1 MQQEDLDWRAR
12 FEALLDAAV
21 DAIVVID
28 EAGRIQSFSRAAE
41 KIFGYS
47 QSEAVGQPV
56 EILMPSPY
64 REEHAGYLTS
74 YLTGAPPKIMGIG
87 REVVGQRKDGSTFPL
102 HLSVGEVSS
111 AGKRSFVGILRD
123 VSNQKKMEKEQ
134 LRLHAE
140 AQLNRERLAHA
151 GRLQILGEMAA
162 GIAHEINQPLSAI
175 STYAQAAGRLLQS
188 GESETG
194 EQLEILKKIAVQA
207 QRAGEVI
214 RRMRALAA
222 EGETSR
228 QIVDINDVV
237 GEVLELAE
245 IDAQAHEYILK
256 ADLAPSLPAIL
267 ADRIQ
272 IQQVV
277 LNLVHNAIEAMLDG
291 DGAGDVILIR
301 SGPDDEGRVEVC
313 VIDQGVGLAKE
324 DEDRVFDP
332 FFSTK
337 QAGLGIGLS
346 ISQSIIHAH
355 GGEMGFRRNQGPGM
369 TFFFNLPTAEE
380 STVGA
385 S

>member
-1 MQQEDLDWRAR
+1 M
-12 FEALLDAAV
+12 
-21 DAIVVID
+21 
-28 EAGRIQSFSRAAE
+28 
-41 KIFGYS
+41 
-47 QSEAVGQPV
+47 
-56 EILMPSPY
+56 
-64 REEHAGYLTS
+64 
-74 YLTGAPPKIMGIG
+74 
-87 REVVGQRKDGSTFPL
+87 
-102 HLSVGEVSS
+102 
-111 AGKRSFVGILRD
+111 GILRD
-123 VSNQKKMEKEQ
+123 VSNQKKMEQEQ

-162 GIAHEINQPLSAI
+162 GIAHEINQPLAAI
-175 STYAQAAGRLLQS
+175 SNYAQAAGRLLQS

-194 EQLEILKKIAVQA
+194 EQLEILEKIAVQA

-245 IDAQAHEYILK
+245 IDARAHEYILK

-337 QAGLGIGLS
+337 QSRLGIGLS
-346 ISQSIIHAH
+346 ICRSIIQAH

>member
-28 EAGRIQSFSRAAE
+28 EEGRIQSFSRAAE

-47 QSEAVGQPV
+47 KSEAVGQPV
-56 EILMPSPY
+56 ETLMPSPY
-64 REEHAGYLTS
+64 REEHAGYLKS
-74 YLTGAPPKIMGIG
+74 HLSGAPPKIIGIG

-102 HLSVGEVSS
+102 YLSVGEVSS
-111 AGKRSFVGILRD
+111 SGRRSFVGILRD
-123 VSNQKKMEKEQ
+123 VSDQKKMEQEQ
-134 LRLHAE
+134 LRLHEE

-188 GESETG
+188 GKSETR
-194 EQLEILKKIAVQA
+194 EQLEILDKIAVQA

-214 RRMRALAA
+214 RRIRALAA
-222 EGETSR
+222 DGETSR
-228 QIVDINDVV
+228 QIVEINDVV
-237 GEVLELAE
+237 GEVLELAV
-245 IDAQAHEYILK
+245 IDARAHEYILE
-256 ADLAPSLPAIL
+256 ADLTQSLPSIR

-272 IQQVV
+272 IQQVL
-277 LNLVHNAIEAMLDG
+277 LNLVRNAIEAMLDG
-291 DGAGDVILIR
+291 DSPGEVIQVR
-301 SGPDDEGRVEVC
+301 SGLDEEGRVEVC
-313 VIDQGVGLAKE
+313 VVDQGVGLAE
-324 DEDRVFDP
+324 QDEDSVFDP

-337 QAGLGIGLS
+337 PSGLGIGLS
-346 ISQSIIHAH
+346 ICRSILQAH

-369 TFFFNLPTAEE
+369 TFFFNLPAAKE
-380 STVGA
+380 STVGV

>member
-28 EAGRIQSFSRAAE
+28 EEGRIQSFSRAA
-41 KIFGYS
+41 KVLFGYS
-47 QSEAVGQPV
+47 QREAIGQPV
-56 EILMPSPY
+56 EMLMPSPY
-64 REEHAGYLTS
+64 REEHAGYLES
-74 YLTGAPPKIMGIG
+74 YIRGAPPKIIGIG
-87 REVVGQRKDGSTFPL
+87 RDVVGQRKDGSTFPL
-102 HLSVGEVSS
+102 YLSVGEVSS
-111 AGKRSFVGILRD
+111 SGRRSFVGILRD
-123 VSNQKKMEKEQ
+123 VSDQKKMEQEQ
-134 LRLHAE
+134 LRLHEE

-175 STYAQAAGRLLQS
+175 STYAQAAGRLLRS

-194 EQLEILKKIAVQA
+194 EQLEILDKVAVQA

-214 RRMRALAA
+214 RRIRALAA

-228 QIVDINDVV
+228 QIVEINDVV
-237 GEVLELAE
+237 GEVLELAV
-245 IDAQAHEYILK
+245 IDARAHEYILET
-256 ADLAPSLPAIL
+256 DLAPSLPSIR

-277 LNLVHNAIEAMLDG
+277 LNLVRKAIEAMLDG
-291 DGAGDVILIR
+291 DGSGEVIQVR
-301 SGPDDEGRVEVC
+301 SGVDDEGRVEVS
-313 VIDQGVGLAKE
+313 VVDRGVGLAKK
-324 DEDRVFDP
+324 DEDSVFDP

-337 QAGLGIGLS
+337 QSGLGIGLS
-346 ISQSIIHAH
+346 ICRSIIQAH
-355 GGEMGFRRNQGPGM
+355 GGAMGFRRNQGAGM
-369 TFFFNLPTAEE
+369 TFFFNLPAAKE

>member
-28 EAGRIQSFSRAAE
+28 EDGRIQSFSRAAE

-74 YLTGAPPKIMGIG
+74 YLGGEPPKIIGIG

-102 HLSVGEVSS
+102 YLSVGKVSS
-111 AGKRSFVGILRD
+111 SGKRSFVGILRD
-123 VSNQKKMEKEQ
+123 VSNQKKMEQEQ

-194 EQLEILKKIAVQA
+194 EQLEILEKIAVQA

-245 IDAQAHEYILK
+245 IDARAHEYILK

-277 LNLVHNAIEAMLDG
+277 LNLVHNAIEAMLDV

-337 QAGLGIGLS
+337 QSGLGIGLS
-346 ISQSIIHAH
+346 ICRSIIQAH